1 MSYVVLGM
9 IASPA
14 LAGRLPGTSPDWIR
28 NVLANLGHL
37 PWWVDIALL
46 AIGGAGVLL
55 TIVRRYG
62 FRYAVSW

>member
-14 LAGRLPGTSPDWIR
+14 LAGRLLGTSPGWIR
-28 NVLANLGHL
+28 NVLESLGHL
-37 PWWVDIALL
+37 PWWADLALL

-62 FRYAVSW
+62 LR